1 MTETTE
7 GTLLWEPSPE
17 FRESAAIT
25 RYKEWIA
32 TEKDLPF
39 EDYTAL
45 WEWSVTDLEGFWSSL
60 WEFFDVQSSKPY
72 EAVLGRREMPG
83 AEWFPGAELNYAEH
97 VFRSAHGAGPALVPP
112 PRLGPA
118 QGGGGRGGRRVAGA
132 GWVPG
137 AELTYAEHVFRSAH
151 GEGPALVH
159 ASELRQTEETSW
171 GELESRVAAFAAG
184 VVGGGG
190 G

>member
-83 AEWFPGAELNYAEH
+83 AEWFPGAELNSAEH
-97 VFRSAHGAGPALVPP
+97 VFRNAHSDGPALGHASQRPP
-112 PRLGPA
+112 PGRPRGGP
-118 QGGGGRGGRRVAGA
+118 GGRAQLRRARPPQRPFRRAGPGPRLRAAPARGDLLAGA
-132 GWVPG
+132 RGQCG
-137 AELTYAEHVFRSAH
+137 R
-151 GEGPALVH
+151 
-159 ASELRQTEETSW
+159 
-171 GELESRVAAFAAG
+171 
-184 VVGGGG
+184 
-190 G
+190 